1 MSPRSRKQLA
11 ALISMLYTFLNII
24 LATIELDGIL
34 MVAVIKWHRHSFI
47 AIDGSSPIKKCFS
60 RTIQEDQNEVNQ
72 SKVLIQVPFV

>member
-11 ALISMLYTFLNII
+11 ALISMFYTFLNII
-24 LATIELDGIL
+24 LATIELDVIL

-47 AIDGSSPIKKCFS
+47 AIDRSSPIKKCFS